1 MRAYHF
7 FTLFAL
13 FTVHS
18 WQNDYLPSLPQATAS
33 ISSNQWVAFESNF
46 KNGQV
51 YLRWQTK
58 LDKRPKGFE
67 IERSRDGESYESVG
81 KISGKTKNNKQQYR
95 FRDVFPSPGK
105 IYYRLR
111 MVDAKGES
119 SYSEI
124 QALNNPTP
132 EAKVFSLQNYETAF
146 TVYFPAYTEGRTA
159 LRLLDSQGEVVHQ
172 EDLPEGLQSW
182 GLLWD
187 EAHTSESYLLQ
198 IVLKGKTYYQLIE
211 RKDS

>member
-13 FTVHS
+13 LTVHS
-18 WQNDYLPSLPQATAS
+18 WQNDYLPTLQLAETSDV
-33 ISSNQWVAFESNF
+33 SNQWVTFESNF

-67 IERSRDGESYESVG
+67 IERSRDGETYESVG
-81 KISGKTKNNKQQYR
+81 KISGRTKNNRQQYR
-95 FRDVFPSPGK
+95 FRDVFPSPGD
-105 IYYRLR
+105 IHYRLR

-124 QALNNPTP
+124 VRVNNPAP
-132 EAKVFSLQNYETAF
+132 SAKVFSLQNYETAF

-159 LRLLDSQGEVVHQ
+159 LRLLDAEGQVVHQ

-187 EAHTSESYLLQ
+187 DEHTSDSYLLQ
-198 IVLKGKTYYQLIE
+198 IVLKGKTYYQPIE
-211 RKDS
+211 RKNS